1 MAPGCGVMI
10 QVATA
15 FEAIVIMAIGLVIVV
30 GGLIILSRWLE
41 GNWFN

>member
-1 MAPGCGVMI
+1 VEEDGALMI
-10 QVATA
+10 QVATI

-30 GGLIILSRWLE
+30 GGLSLLTRWLE